1 MKNSKVKKID
11 WEAIIEAEDECG
23 GVFAIDAET
32 LALREKMLR
41 GEVEI
46 EMPEGVVVRPEDVE
60 MVD

>member
-1 MKNSKVKKID
+1 
-11 WEAIIEAEDECG
+11 
-23 GVFAIDAET
+23 
-32 LALREKMLR
+32 LREKMLR